1 MTPGK
6 IKEIFEIVLKEKE
19 KEYTDERLEE
29 IRKEREYVE
38 SIVNEGIQNNF
49 FDKFEMLETPE
60 KI

>member
-6 IKEIFEIVLKEKE
+6 IKEIFEIVLKE

>member
-38 SIVNEGIQNNF
+38 SIVNEGIQ
-49 FDKFEMLETPE
+49 K
-60 KI
+60 

>member
-6 IKEIFEIVLKEKE
+6 IKEIFEIVLKE

-38 SIVNEGIQNNF
+38 SIVNEGIQKTSMAF
-49 FDKFEMLETPE
+49 SK
-60 KI
+60 